1 MLIESTASQLVL
13 IDIQAK
19 LLPAMFEGADV
30 LANAL
35 RLAQAARLMRVPI
48 TVTEQY
54 PQGLGHTVPELAD
67 YAREPLVKMAFFS
80 GG

>member
-35 RLAQAARLMRVPI
+35 RLAQAARLMRCAHYRDRAVS
-48 TVTEQY
+48 
-54 PQGLGHTVPELAD
+54 
-67 YAREPLVKMAFFS
+67 ARFRTHCARTGRLCA
-80 GG
+80 

>member
-1 MLIESTASQLVL
+1 MKLRGAFLFAPKIDTKLDNCHMLIESSSSQLVL

-48 TVTEQY
+48 TVT
-54 PQGLGHTVPELAD
+54 
-67 YAREPLVKMAFFS
+67 
-80 GG
+80 